1 MFQIIY
7 GKKAIK
13 FLKKQDKPTQKCLM
27 TAISRLPL
35 EGDIKKLQGASGYR
49 LRVGNFRVL
58 FDVNGV
64 IIDII
69 DNIIFFVIISILVIV
84 DRFIKECDYMS
95 NVKERI
101 FGAVTIMS
109 DEDAE
114 KVWNLIQA
122 TFLLNNV
129 EEVTPDPDE
138 IAALNAYHSG
148 DPDYQPAMSQEE
160 VLKELGL

>member
-1 MFQIIY
+1 
-7 GKKAIK
+7 
-13 FLKKQDKPTQKCLM
+13 
-27 TAISRLPL
+27 
-35 EGDIKKLQGASGYR
+35 
-49 LRVGNFRVL
+49 
-58 FDVNGV
+58 
-64 IIDII
+64 
-69 DNIIFFVIISILVIV
+69 
-84 DRFIKECDYMS
+84 MS

-138 IAALNAYHSG
+138 IAALNAYHSVTLIISL
-148 DPDYQPAMSQEE
+148 QC
-160 VLKELGL
+160 LRKKF

>member
-1 MFQIIY
+1 
-7 GKKAIK
+7 
-13 FLKKQDKPTQKCLM
+13 
-27 TAISRLPL
+27 
-35 EGDIKKLQGASGYR
+35 
-49 LRVGNFRVL
+49 
-58 FDVNGV
+58 
-64 IIDII
+64 
-69 DNIIFFVIISILVIV
+69 
-84 DRFIKECDYMS
+84 MS

-138 IAALNAYHSG
+138 IAALNAY
-148 DPDYQPAMSQEE
+148 DYQPAMSQEE

>member
-1 MFQIIY
+1 M
-7 GKKAIK
+7 
-13 FLKKQDKPTQKCLM
+13 
-27 TAISRLPL
+27 
-35 EGDIKKLQGASGYR
+35 
-49 LRVGNFRVL
+49 VL
-58 FDVNGV
+58 SL
-64 IIDII
+64 ILL
-69 DNIIFFVIISILVIV
+69 ILVIV
-84 DRFIKECDYMS
+84 DRFIKVCDYMS

>member
-1 MFQIIY
+1 M
-7 GKKAIK
+7 
-13 FLKKQDKPTQKCLM
+13 
-27 TAISRLPL
+27 
-35 EGDIKKLQGASGYR
+35 
-49 LRVGNFRVL
+49 VL
-58 FDVNGV
+58 SL
-64 IIDII
+64 ILL
-69 DNIIFFVIISILVIV
+69 ILVIV
-84 DRFIKECDYMS
+84 DRFIKECDYKS

>member
-1 MFQIIY
+1 
-7 GKKAIK
+7 
-13 FLKKQDKPTQKCLM
+13 
-27 TAISRLPL
+27 
-35 EGDIKKLQGASGYR
+35 
-49 LRVGNFRVL
+49 
-58 FDVNGV
+58 
-64 IIDII
+64 
-69 DNIIFFVIISILVIV
+69 
-84 DRFIKECDYMS
+84 MS

-138 IAALNAYHSG
+138 IAALNLVTLIISL
-148 DPDYQPAMSQEE
+148 QC
-160 VLKELGL
+160 LRKKF

>member
-1 MFQIIY
+1 
-7 GKKAIK
+7 
-13 FLKKQDKPTQKCLM
+13 
-27 TAISRLPL
+27 
-35 EGDIKKLQGASGYR
+35 
-49 LRVGNFRVL
+49 
-58 FDVNGV
+58 
-64 IIDII
+64 
-69 DNIIFFVIISILVIV
+69 
-84 DRFIKECDYMS
+84 MS

-122 TFLLNNV
+122 AFLLNNV
-129 EEVTPDPDE
+129 EEVTPDPEE

-148 DPDYQPAMSQEE
+148 DPDYQSAMSQEE

>member
-1 MFQIIY
+1 
-7 GKKAIK
+7 
-13 FLKKQDKPTQKCLM
+13 
-27 TAISRLPL
+27 
-35 EGDIKKLQGASGYR
+35 
-49 LRVGNFRVL
+49 
-58 FDVNGV
+58 
-64 IIDII
+64 
-69 DNIIFFVIISILVIV
+69 
-84 DRFIKECDYMS
+84 MS

-148 DPDYQPAMSQEE
+148 DPDYAACNVSGRSFKGTRIIANRYMGRWC
-160 VLKELGL
+160 LT

>member
-1 MFQIIY
+1 M
-7 GKKAIK
+7 
-13 FLKKQDKPTQKCLM
+13 
-27 TAISRLPL
+27 
-35 EGDIKKLQGASGYR
+35 
-49 LRVGNFRVL
+49 VL
-58 FDVNGV
+58 SL
-64 IIDII
+64 ILL
-69 DNIIFFVIISILVIV
+69 ILVIV
-84 DRFIKECDYMS
+84 DRFIKECDY
-95 NVKERI
+95 VKERI

>member
-1 MFQIIY
+1 
-7 GKKAIK
+7 
-13 FLKKQDKPTQKCLM
+13 
-27 TAISRLPL
+27 
-35 EGDIKKLQGASGYR
+35 
-49 LRVGNFRVL
+49 
-58 FDVNGV
+58 
-64 IIDII
+64 
-69 DNIIFFVIISILVIV
+69 
-84 DRFIKECDYMS
+84 MS

-160 VLKELGL
+160 VYSKSLHGKVVSHLTYEQLLDAADQEGLAVKEQPLSTHDGLIIGSHIAI